1 MSGRITAPEP
11 LAPRHDLTEFCSG
24 EPALDDWLRTRAAR
38 NEGKATRTYVT
49 SLVERTGRIERTRRV
64 VGFYSL
70 AVGSVAHEIAPGG
83 IRRNMPDPVPAMI
96 LARLAVDRGMQGRG
110 IGRALVRDALLR
122 TAQAADIAGI
132 RAILVH
138 ALHER
143 AAAFYAG
150 CGFQPSPVS
159 PLTLML
165 RMEEVRQYLSPRHG
179 G

>member
-49 SLVERTGRIERTRRV
+49 CLHEKGGQGARV

-83 IRRNMPDPVPAMI
+83 IRRNMPDPEPAMI

-159 PLTLML
+159 PLTLLL

>member
-1 MSGRITAPEP
+1 MSGRIAAPEP
-11 LAPRHDLTEFCSG
+11 LAPQHDLILFCSG
-24 EPALDDWLRTRAAR
+24 EPALDDWLRTRAVR

-49 SLVERTGRIERTRRV
+49 CLHEKGGQEEPGARV

-70 AVGSVAHEIAPGG
+70 AVGSVAHGIAPGS
-83 IRRNMPDPVPAMI
+83 IRRNMPDPVPVMI
-96 LARLAVDRGMQGRG
+96 LARLAVDQSMQGRG

-122 TAQAADIAGI
+122 TGQAAGIAGI
-132 RAILVH
+132 RGILVH

-159 PLTLML
+159 PLTLLL
-165 RMEEVRQYLSPRHG
+165 RMEEIQQYLHPQRTE
-179 G
+179 

>member
-1 MSGRITAPEP
+1 MSGRIAAPEA
-11 LAPRHDLTEFCSG
+11 LTPRHDLTEFCSG

-49 SLVERTGRIERTRRV
+49 GLVERVEWTGRV

-83 IRRNMPDPVPAMI
+83 IRRNMPDPVPVMI

-122 TAQAADIAGI
+122 TVQAADIAGI

-179 G
+179 R

>member
-1 MSGRITAPEP
+1 MNERIAAPEA
-11 LAPRHDLTEFCSG
+11 LTPRHDLTAFCSG

-49 SLVERTGRIERTRRV
+49 CLHDKSGQAEQGARV

-70 AVGSVAHEIAPGG
+70 AVGSVAHEIAPGS
-83 IRRNMPDPVPAMI
+83 IRRNMPDPVPVMI
-96 LARLAVDRGMQGRG
+96 LARLAVDVSMQGRG

-122 TAQAADIAGI
+122 TAQVAGIAGI

-143 AAAFYAG
+143 AAAFYTG
-150 CGFQPSPVS
+150 CGFHPSSVS
-159 PLTLML
+159 PLTLLL
-165 RMEEVRQYLSPRHG
+165 RMEEVQQYLHPHRTG
-179 G
+179 

>member
-1 MSGRITAPEP
+1 MSGRVAAPEA
-11 LAPRHDLTEFCSG
+11 LTPRHDLTEFCSG

-49 SLVERTGRIERTRRV
+49 SLVERV

-83 IRRNMPDPVPAMI
+83 IRRNMPDPVPVMI

-122 TAQAADIAGI
+122 TVQAADIAGI

-179 G
+179 R

>member
-1 MSGRITAPEP
+1 MSERITAPEP
-11 LAPRHDLTEFCSG
+11 LALRHDLTAFCSG

-49 SLVERTGRIERTRRV
+49 CLHDKSGQAGSGARV

-70 AVGSVAHEIAPGG
+70 AVGSVAHEIAPGS
-83 IRRNMPDPVPAMI
+83 IRRNMPDPVPVMI
-96 LARLAVDRGMQGRG
+96 LARLAVDVSVQGHG
-110 IGRALVRDALLR
+110 VGRALVRDVLLR
-122 TAQAADIAGI
+122 TAQAASIAGI

-150 CGFQPSPVS
+150 CGFQSSSVS
-159 PLTLML
+159 PLTLLL
-165 RMEEVRQYLSPRHG
+165 RMEEVQQYLHPPRTE
-179 G
+179 